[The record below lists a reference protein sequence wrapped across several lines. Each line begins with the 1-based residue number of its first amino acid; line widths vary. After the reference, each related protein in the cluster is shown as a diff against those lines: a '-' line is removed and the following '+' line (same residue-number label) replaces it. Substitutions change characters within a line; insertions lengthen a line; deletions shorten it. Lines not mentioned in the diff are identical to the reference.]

1 MNETTL
7 FLRPAPWGIG
17 PGPRHLHSID
27 EAISAIE
34 MWLVLTPDIVPWRA
48 LRQRMLVVL
57 DILERARSGTTD
69 ADLASA
75 KLALKGLVRYARTV
89 EQRRGGAG
97 QAPTV
102 FNHVAH

>member
-1 MNETTL
+1 
-7 FLRPAPWGIG
+7 
-17 PGPRHLHSID
+17 
-27 EAISAIE
+27 
-34 MWLVLTPDIVPWRA
+34 MWLVLTPDGAPWRA

-57 DILERARSGTTD
+57 DVLEHAKSATSE

-102 FNHVAH
+102 FDHVAH

>member
-1 MNETTL
+1 MTTL

-17 PGPRHLHSID
+17 PGPRQLHSID

-34 MWLVLTPDIVPWRA
+34 MWLVLTPDVVPWRA

-57 DILERARSGTTD
+57 DILERARSGTTE